1 MTLEARINL
10 QHGVPENRAHE
21 WTNYTIES
29 PLDAIIVQK
38 TQNRNQLREQQQ
50 EIAFQ
55 EYINQMVEE
64 KLQDC
69 LEKSLEDIL
78 KSFNV

>member
-10 QHGVPENRAHE
+10 QHGVPEDRTNE

-29 PLDAIIVQK
+29 PLDAMIVQK
-38 TQNRNQLREQQQ
+38 TKMRNQLREQQQ
-50 EIAFQ
+50 ETAFQ
-55 EYINQMVEE
+55 EYINNLVEE

-69 LEKSLEDIL
+69 LEKSLDDLL
-78 KSFNV
+78 KDFH